1 MGPGRDTSRSFGIY
15 DDGHGVLTPDST
27 RHPSSDEEF
36 PAQQEKDE
44 ARFDDYDAVP
54 SIGSYND
61 DDDDGAAEHYAYDAE
76 TSPLEQHRRISAQT
90 ATTISSFP
98 ASIRPSENDGGGQR
112 DARTPCRPRP
122 SFRNTSSFR
131 RIQTSSPDAFERQHT
146 SSRQSSILQRSSPR
160 RRSTPRSVKRVRTCP
175 SPRAGAR
182 ARRQGGPGPEEE
194 EEGAADEE
202 SKEEGEG
209 GGETRHEHAL

>member
-1 MGPGRDTSRSFGIY
+1 MGPGRDTSRSFGTY
-15 DDGHGVLTPDST
+15 DDGRGVLTPDST

-36 PAQQEKDE
+36 PAQQEEDQV
-44 ARFDDYDAVP
+44 RFDDYDAVP
-54 SIGSYND
+54 SIGSYK
-61 DDDDGAAEHYAYDAE
+61 DDDDGAAEHYGYDAA

-131 RIQTSSPDAFERQHT
+131 RIRTSSPDAFERQHA
-146 SSRQSSILQRSSPR
+146 SPRQS
-160 RRSTPRSVKRVRTCP
+160 
-175 SPRAGAR
+175 
-182 ARRQGGPGPEEE
+182 
-194 EEGAADEE
+194 
-202 SKEEGEG
+202 
-209 GGETRHEHAL
+209 